1 MQSLIKN
8 ESSLKKEVKMT
19 NRTENEAIA
28 SNILDII
35 KLQQE
40 ALPFVLENS
49 EKYIKAKEKV
59 IKQLVNMYKNTR
71 LSKYLIQNNPI
82 ATKIEYKKIKG
93 LMLNIEKRMCWY
105 LNIEEGQAKC
115 LLISIK
121 AKTSKEDLV
130 QDDPKKHFFEYYAK
144 FIVTEEQERRFI
156 TIPLV
161 DLNVSVI

>member
-105 LNIEEGQAKC
+105 LNIKGGFGA
-115 LLISIK
+115 
-121 AKTSKEDLV
+121 
-130 QDDPKKHFFEYYAK
+130 
-144 FIVTEEQERRFI
+144 R
-156 TIPLV
+156 
-161 DLNVSVI
+161 